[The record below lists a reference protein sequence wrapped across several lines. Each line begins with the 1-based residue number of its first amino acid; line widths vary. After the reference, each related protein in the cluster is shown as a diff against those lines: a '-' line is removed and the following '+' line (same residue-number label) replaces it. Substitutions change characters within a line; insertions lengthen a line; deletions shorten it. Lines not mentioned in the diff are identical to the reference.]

1 MKNSMK
7 KTITMLL
14 VLLLAVSM
22 CSFAAFADG
31 ENEPDLAAAPDLT
44 EVPDLAVTAPA
55 PGAVD
60 GEGDLPAVDEEPALL
75 APVPDGAELVPN
87 DAVPDGEPA
96 PVLGADDSAAA
107 DEGGCNPTVW
117 IIVACVAVVAIV
129 VIVVLAKK
137 KKK

>member
-1 MKNSMK
+1 MK
-7 KTITMLL
+7 KTITVLL

-22 CSFAAFADG
+22 FSFAALADG
-31 ENEPDLAAAPDLT
+31 ENEPDLAAAPDL
-44 EVPDLAVTAPA
+44 AVTAPA
-55 PGAVD
+55 PDIAGDGAD
-60 GEGDLPAVDEEPALL
+60 MPAVKEEPTQL

-87 DAVPDGEPA
+87 DAV
-96 PVLGADDSAAA
+96 DSAAPA